1 METVSKKH
9 IIAERYIETGVADSL
24 SNLFV
29 CDYADF
35 KVLSLYSDL
44 SKRLLAYKI
53 LHQSEEANDS
63 WFDAE
68 FNKTV
73 RVDFNPNYTLVPSQF
88 STVINLNDSEFGFHI
103 EGNHIASNHFVHG
116 IAKYNALRFESIKV
130 YLFKSVS
137 ILNVLI
143 FKDKTCLFSNAFP
156 CHNET
161 EILYFVLAAL
171 EASDCTQEHA
181 NVFLDFDLGLNE
193 SLSTFLM
200 PYFKSISTLKF
211 EGDGL
216 DEEILNLPE
225 LLFVNY
231 AMSLC
236 G

>member
-1 METVSKKH
+1 METGSKKH
-9 IIAERYIETGVADSL
+9 ILAERYLETGVAESL
-24 SNLFV
+24 TNLFV
-29 CDYADF
+29 CNYSNF

-53 LHQSEEANDS
+53 LHQNADANDA
-63 WFDAE
+63 WLDTE
-68 FNKTV
+68 FNNTIT
-73 RVDFNPNYTLVPSQF
+73 VDFNPNFKLIPSQF
-88 STVINLNDSEFGFHI
+88 YNPLGSNDAEFGFKI
-103 EGNHIASNHFVHG
+103 EGEHIRQNHFVYG
-116 IAKYNALRFESIKV
+116 VAKYNALRFESVKV
-130 YLFKSVS
+130 YLFKSES

-143 FKDKTCLFSNAFP
+143 FKDRTCLFSNAFA

-161 EILYFVLAAL
+161 EILYFVIAAL